1 MLTNLSNG
9 FFDSLS
15 NNVIVPIRQNLTRHC
30 SHPNLDSGKF
40 SRCQTIDDS
49 TNLRQMGPLFDVIG
63 INWAFSFVC
72 FDARPYFR
80 RRSNAFE
87 GMAVASFL
95 GVSSGVYIWKP
106 FFEEMKMNRLERE
119 RREREEAAGSNH
131 S

>member
-1 MLTNLSNG
+1 
-9 FFDSLS
+9 
-15 NNVIVPIRQNLTRHC
+15 
-30 SHPNLDSGKF
+30 
-40 SRCQTIDDS
+40 
-49 TNLRQMGPLFDVIG
+49 MGPLFDVVG
-63 INWAFSFVC
+63 INSGFPFVC
-72 FDARPYFR
+72 FDTRPYFR

-119 RREREEAAGSNH
+119 RREREEAGGSNP

>member
-1 MLTNLSNG
+1 ML
-9 FFDSLS
+9 
-15 NNVIVPIRQNLTRHC
+15 VPIRQNLTRHC
-30 SHPNLDSGKF
+30 SNPNLNSGAL
-40 SRCQTIDDS
+40 SRYQTIDDA
-49 TNLRQMGPLFDVIG
+49 TNLRRMGPLFDVVG
-63 INWAFSFVC
+63 INSGFPFVC
-72 FDARPYFR
+72 FDTRPYFR

-119 RREREEAAGSNH
+119 RREREEAGGSNP